1 MDAQEGCGVYAG
13 SGEELLRGLM
23 SRGLASVVSAGGGAT
38 RAPRDVPSG
47 GAGGRN
53 GVSGESRPRRA
64 RGLEGVWGV
73 PRCRSGT
80 AISAGRRNLRAVLT
94 GSARS

>member
-23 SRGLASVVSAGGGAT
+23 LRGLASDVAAGGGAT
-38 RAPRDVPSG
+38 RAPRRNVAG

-53 GVSGESRPRRA
+53 GVSGEPRPRRA
-64 RGLEGVWGV
+64 RGLEGVYGGFLGV
-73 PRCRSGT
+73 AREQPFRPVG
-80 AISAGRRNLRAVLT
+80 AIFAPF
-94 GSARS
+94 

>member
-23 SRGLASVVSAGGGAT
+23 LRGLASVVAAGGGAT

-73 PRCRSGT
+73 LGT
-80 AISAGRRNLRAVLT
+80 AREQPFRPVGAIFAPF
-94 GSARS
+94 